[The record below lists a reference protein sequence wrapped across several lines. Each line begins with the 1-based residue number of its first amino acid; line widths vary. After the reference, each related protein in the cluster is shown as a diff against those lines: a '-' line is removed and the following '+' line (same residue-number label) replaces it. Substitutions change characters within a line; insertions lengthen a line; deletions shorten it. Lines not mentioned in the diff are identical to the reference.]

1 MGDFWKEVRCLSQH
15 HKNSSN
21 LPTVDGITGDQ
32 NISDMWASKL
42 EILLN
47 SGNGHDH
54 DCLLEV
60 LYSSSFCS
68 SDLDIVSIS
77 SNTILTALS
86 HLKLGK
92 SDGSGLSSDHWVHA
106 APAIAGLLA
115 SLFTLAR
122 LLA

>member
-1 MGDFWKEVRCLSQH
+1 
-15 HKNSSN
+15 
-21 LPTVDGITGDQ
+21 
-32 NISDMWASKL
+32 MWASKL
-42 EILLN
+42 KILLN

-60 LYSSSFCS
+60 LSSSLCS
-68 SDLDIVSIS
+68 SDLDVVSIS

-115 SLFTLAR
+115 SLFTSIIWHVTCMSLYEIAS
-122 LLA
+122 